1 MVKRKGDEEWNIYLA
16 TRAAWLSF
24 IGGRTQ
30 GEIADRLGISPAKV
44 HRLIALAQKNG
55 LVKFQIEGRPLECL
69 KFEDRISAVF
79 GLNNCLI
86 TPELGHG
93 QDAAIMSV
101 AAAAGPLLC
110 DMLGSPTVRQVG
122 VGMGRTLKASVEAM
136 PRSVRTGVD
145 IVSVSGSLTR
155 KLSANPYDVVQKMIE
170 RSGGE
175 GYYLPVPYL
184 ADSRAEKD
192 MFLKQR
198 SVLDLL
204 KRARKSDLFVIGI
217 GSTEID
223 GHLVARGIIT
233 AEEHARLRKSGA
245 VCDLMGRF
253 LDRNGKLVPVELGEQ
268 AVGLHYEDVRGARVI
283 ALAGGICKTE
293 ATLAALKS
301 GVITDLV
308 ADESLARSLVAELDR
323 KSAGPAAQLVP
334 DTEQGEVI

>member
-1 MVKRKGDEEWNIYLA
+1 MKRKGDEDWNIYLA

-69 KFEDRISAVF
+69 KFEDEISAAF

-86 TPELGHG
+86 TPDLGG
-93 QDAAIMSV
+93 GEEASIMSV
-101 AAAAGPLLC
+101 AAAAGPLLS
-110 DMLGSPTVRQVG
+110 DMLGSPTVKQVG

-136 PRSVRTGVD
+136 PRLAQSDLD

-170 RSGGE
+170 RTGGE
-175 GYYLPVPYL
+175 GYYLPVPYI

-192 MFLKQR
+192 MFLNQS

-204 KRARKSDLFVIGI
+204 NRARKSDLFVIGI
-217 GSTEID
+217 GSTELD
-223 GHLVARGIIT
+223 GHLVAREIIT
-233 AEEHARLRKSGA
+233 CEEHDKLSKDGV

-253 LDRNGKLVPVELGEQ
+253 LDSDGKLVPIELGEQ

-283 ALAGGICKTE
+283 ALAGGAGKTK

-308 ADESLARSLVAELDR
+308 ADESLARNLVTKIDR
-323 KSAGPAAQLVP
+323 KSADPTMHLVQ
-334 DTEQGEVI
+334 DTAKGEVF